1 MKVHDLE
8 DKIMNVWGTVED
20 IDTFLY
26 RYLDSPAGEM
36 SEDDIANTLLGIKTL
51 HDQRCQKLWDAFG
64 EVLKSNRDHRHGRQ
78 LSTPTPAEKITCKGT
93 AAISSPIADA
103 SVTRN
108 PSTTATG
115 SSDRM
120 QFPSHLQ
127 ADREPLESG
136 V

>member
-1 MKVHDLE
+1 MKVNDLE
-8 DKIMNVWGTVED
+8 DKIMSVWGTCED

-26 RYLDSPAGEM
+26 RYLDSPAEEL

-64 EVLKSNRDHRHGRQ
+64 EVLKSNRDYNGAPSGMP
-78 LSTPTPAEKITCKGT
+78 LEGT
-93 AAISSPIADA
+93 AAISSPIAA
-103 SVTRN
+103 EPTTRN
-108 PSTTATG
+108 HSTTATG
-115 SSDRM
+115 SIDRM